1 MIKNLL
7 YSLFLHFLLLL
18 AIYANFDLKAVDESK
33 TSEVSVS
40 LVAINGDDTS
50 NKTKPTSEAKAEK
63 EPNSKEIKKEVAE
76 AKSKKK
82 SPKNKVK
89 EQPKKLAKSKPAKSV
104 AKAVAEEVRE
114 FKQPEEKP
122 EENQKEVDKT
132 KEDEEINEN
141 QDEEQ
146 NETLQKE
153 KDFGSKKE
161 DEKEEE
167 ASEKKEP
174 TESDSVDTANNL
186 ENLDLSAREKFNIQ
200 SQLKRCYRRARDET
214 KMQSKTK
221 ILIKV
226 RVSEDGYIDSDLDE
240 AIDIDRYNDPAETLY
255 KIGVDNVRRALDLCS
270 PLRNLPLDKYDIW
283 KEVVLEFDGEDAK

>member
-18 AIYANFDLKAVDESK
+18 AIYANFDLKTVDESK

-50 NKTKPTSEAKAEK
+50 NKAKPTSEAKAEK
-63 EPNSKEIKKEVAE
+63 ESNSKEIKKEVAE

-104 AKAVAEEVRE
+104 AKPFAEEARE

-122 EENQKEVDKT
+122 EENQKEVDKA
-132 KEDEEINEN
+132 KEDEEVNEN

-146 NETLQKE
+146 NETSQKE
-153 KDFGSKKE
+153 KDFGSKEE

-174 TESDSVDTANNL
+174 TKSDSVDTANNL

-283 KEVVLEFDGEDAK
+283 KEVVLEFDGEESS